1 MTQSV
6 NKQFSISKKLREENK
21 SNDYFELMLGNLPL
35 EDIIALKLEIAFRAV
50 GIPLH
55 GIPIWKTVPLITKDA
70 LLKFVLSI
78 TSSKKEAAN
87 YLGASKQQLNNY
99 LKTYKTVE
107 YFSTKEKGD
116 GTNWRETKS
125 NFSKSPT
132 R

>member
-55 GIPIWKTVPLITKDA
+55 GIPIWKTIPVITKDA
-70 LLKFVLSI
+70 FLKFVLSI

-87 YLGASKQQLNNY
+87 YLGTNKQQLNNY
-99 LKTYKTVE
+99 LKSYKTVE

-116 GTNWRETKS
+116 GTN
-125 NFSKSPT
+125 
-132 R
+132 

>member
-55 GIPIWKTVPLITKDA
+55 GIPIWKSVPLITKDA

-125 NFSKSPT
+125 NFSKSPS